1 MGIILD
7 ILKEIPLSAVLREQL
22 TNHETKMAV
31 LEKESLVLKKEKLIL
46 SVENLVLKNKNS
58 NLESSITDLR
68 QKIQR
73 RDDVIQKEKSQN
85 NLLDKV
91 SINVL
96 ELLFRQDNLTSEQ
109 IAQSLSIKLQMAKFH
124 LKELKANG
132 MLKQQTI
139 YHDPP
144 PSDNWFKRKGVLVWA
159 LEQKGRKY
167 LINNKIAS

>member
-1 MGIILD
+1 MGIILN
-7 ILKEIPLSAVLREQL
+7 ILKEIPLSAVLRERL
-22 TNHETKMAV
+22 TNQETKMVV
-31 LEKESLVLKKEKLIL
+31 LEEENLVLKA
-46 SVENLVLKNKNS
+46 ENLVLKNKNS
-58 NLESSITDLR
+58 DLESFVIDLR

-109 IAQSLSIKLQMAKFH
+109 IAQSLNIKLQMANFH
-124 LKELKANG
+124 LKELKAKG
-132 MLKQQTI
+132 MLKQQTA

-144 PSDNWFKRKGVLVWA
+144 PSGNWFKRQGVLVWT
-159 LEQKGRKY
+159 LEQKGRKC
-167 LINNKIAS
+167 LINNKLVS